1 MAHLKHIV
9 QISVIA
15 LLSLFG
21 PLNTEAAIVKGE
33 VCDSLTHEG
42 IPFATI
48 RIFNEKD
55 TVSPVSLFATE
66 ENGLFSEQF
75 NKTGRFS
82 VHIESICKRPVIRR
96 LSVKG
101 NETIDLGSIVM
112 ADNEELLSE
121 VEVVAMR
128 PIVKAEADKLSYSVK
143 DDGDS
148 KTYTLL
154 EMLRKVPMVSVDGED
169 NISVNGSSSFQV
181 YVNGKPSL
189 MFSSNPIQIFKSMPA
204 SMVKSIE
211 VVTNPGARY
220 DAEGA
225 GGVLNIIMDTKDGND
240 NNGYTAAIGVHGGTR
255 GYDANVNVSGQN
267 GKFSYSIN
275 ALHNRMYPGD
285 TDVAT
290 DQIFPDRTITTRTGG
305 IPKMNITMGTLS
317 ADYTLD
323 SLSVIGISG
332 SINDFGMHSSGGTAT
347 EIMDRQGNQLMS
359 YSIVGN
365 MDINRLSATGS
376 MSFTHEFTD
385 HRKSQFSLIYQISSE
400 RNKTTNDFDFS
411 DPDYD
416 EGGLDLS
423 DRKSR
428 NLENTL
434 DNIIQADFTT
444 HFRPGHSFDTG
455 LKLNLRKSHSSSA
468 LDFLS
473 SASGN
478 NDTRYSNRSNILA
491 AYAEYALPIGRFNV
505 KAGLRYEYTWQ
516 NINYDMDDKNDFSR
530 DYGTLVPSASISYS
544 LTMSSNIGLTYNM
557 RIARPGI
564 SYMNPY
570 VDRSDPTT
578 ISFGNPYLN
587 TEDTHN
593 FGISYNLFTSRFM
606 LNARLS
612 DSYTGNGIEQYRYLT
627 DGLITSTYGNVAKR
641 NNLRLDASATWMAT
655 NSTCLILNGAAG
667 YVTLRNRQMD
677 LSNSG
682 IQWNV
687 MAGLQQTLPWDIK
700 GSAFLIAS
708 SRSYTIEGWNS
719 GFKMVSLNLSKS
731 FLDNRLSVSAG
742 FNTGLSK
749 GGRMVI
755 ETYSD
760 TSEFQS
766 RNTIRVPMLSATIGV
781 AYTLG
786 SYQPKQRSI
795 RKSVESDYMEQR
807 SDMESISD
815 SGTQMAK

>member
-1 MAHLKHIV
+1 MAYIKNIIPALAIT
-9 QISVIA
+9 
-15 LLSLFG
+15 LLSFFG
-21 PLNTEAAIVKGE
+21 PLDTKAAIVKGE

-42 IPFATI
+42 IPFATV

-55 TVSPVSLFATE
+55 TVSPVSLFATD
-66 ENGLFSEQF
+66 ENGLFSEPLG
-75 NKTGRFS
+75 KTGRFT
-82 VHIESICKRPVIRR
+82 VRVESIGKKTAIRP
-96 LSVKG
+96 LSING
-101 NETIDLGSIVM
+101 DETADLGSIGM
-112 ADNEELLSE
+112 ADDAELLDE
-121 VEVVAMR
+121 VDVVAMR

-181 YVNGKPSL
+181 YVNGKPSV
-189 MFSSNPIQIFKSMPA
+189 MFSSNPTQIFKSMPA

-225 GGVLNIIMDTKDGND
+225 GGILNIVMDNKEGND
-240 NNGYTAAIGVHGGTR
+240 NNGYTAGIGIHGGTR

-267 GKFSYSIN
+267 GKFSYNIN

-285 TDVAT
+285 TDVAN
-290 DQIFPDRTITTRTGG
+290 DQIFSDRTITTRTGG
-305 IPKMNITMGTLS
+305 VPKMNITMGTLS
-317 ADYTLD
+317 VDYAVD
-323 SLSVIGISG
+323 SLSVIGVSG

-347 EIMDRQGNQLMS
+347 DIVDSHGNQLLS
-359 YSIVGN
+359 YSSVGN
-365 MDINRLSATGS
+365 MDLNRLSATGS
-376 MSFTHEFTD
+376 LSFTREFTD
-385 HRKSQFSLIYQISSE
+385 PRKSQFSLIYQISSE

-423 DRKSR
+423 DRKSS

-434 DNIIQADFTT
+434 DNIIQTDFTT

-455 LKLNLRKSHSSSA
+455 LKLNVRKSHSSSF

-473 SASGN
+473 SVSDN

-491 AYAEYALPIGRFNV
+491 AYAEYALPIGKINI

-516 NINYDMDDKNDFSR
+516 DVHYDVDTEKDFSR
-530 DYGTLVPSASISYS
+530 HYGTLVPSASISYS
-544 LTMSSNIGLTYNM
+544 LSISSNIGLTYNM

-570 VDRSDPTT
+570 VDRSDPTS

-593 FGISYNLFTSRFM
+593 FGIAYNLFTSKFM

-612 DSYTGNGIEQYRYLT
+612 DSFTGNGIEQYRYLS
-627 DGLITSTYGNVAKR
+627 DGLITTTYGNVAKR
-641 NNLRLDASATWMAT
+641 NNLRLDASATWMAGT
-655 NSTCLILNGAAG
+655 STRLILNGAVG

-708 SRSYTIEGWNS
+708 SKSYTIEGWNS
-719 GFKMVSLNLSKS
+719 GFKMLSLNLSRS

-755 ETYSD
+755 EGHSD

-781 AYTLG
+781 SYTLG
-786 SYQPKQRSI
+786 SYQPKQRAA
-795 RKSVESDYMEQR
+795 RRSVESDYMEQR
-807 SDMESISD
+807 SDMESISG